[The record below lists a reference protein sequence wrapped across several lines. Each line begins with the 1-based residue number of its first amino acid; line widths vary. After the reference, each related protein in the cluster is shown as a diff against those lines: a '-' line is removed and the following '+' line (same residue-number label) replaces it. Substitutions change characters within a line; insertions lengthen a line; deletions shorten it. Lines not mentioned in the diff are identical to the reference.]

1 MQRKAI
7 KPVSAALF
15 ALGLLLGTGAQAQK
29 ADETSPAIA
38 AKLDLRGSPKGIK
51 VAEMRIQRKNDTLV
65 VQADL
70 QNVENKDRVVFHR
83 FRWLDSVGNQV
94 GDGEGWKQTT
104 VLGLQT
110 VTLKGV
116 AQHPSAVDL
125 KLEMSVESK

>member
-1 MQRKAI
+1 MKAI
-7 KPVSAALF
+7 KPVSTTLL
-15 ALGLLLGTGAQAQK
+15 ALGLLLGGSQAWAQK
-29 ADETSPAIA
+29 PDDSSPAIA
-38 AKLDLRGSPKGIK
+38 AKLDLRGKANGIK
-51 VAEMRIQRKNDTLV
+51 VAEMRIQRKNDTLI

-94 GDGEGWKQTT
+94 GDGEVFKQTT

-110 VTLKGV
+110 VTIKGV

-125 KLEMSVESK
+125 KLEMNVETK

>member
-1 MQRKAI
+1 MHKAI
-7 KPVSAALF
+7 HPLGAAVL
-15 ALGLLLGTGAQAQK
+15 ALGLLSGTAAQAQK